1 MVDANF
7 KLKLKDKGI
16 ADTHLASGWAYFV
29 DDKKFQAYLQEHSG
43 DQSEVNSWLALLR
56 PSLILV

>member
-16 ADTHLASGWAYFV
+16 SDQHLAPGWAYFV
-29 DDKKFQAYLQEHSG
+29 DDEKFQAYLDKNSG
-43 DQSEVNSWLALLR
+43 QQTEVCFFVSLL
-56 PSLILV
+56 V